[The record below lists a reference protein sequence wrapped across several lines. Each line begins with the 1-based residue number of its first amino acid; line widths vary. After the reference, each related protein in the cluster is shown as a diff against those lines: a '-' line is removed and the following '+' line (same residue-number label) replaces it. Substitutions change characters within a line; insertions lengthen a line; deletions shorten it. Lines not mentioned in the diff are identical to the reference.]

1 MTDALKFAT
10 GPLLSVPGSGAP
22 HYTDTKDVSALPR
35 RREMC
40 TQETEVGANGPM
52 GMYSEIGATA
62 NRPGKGRVGGLHV
75 TDGI

>member
-1 MTDALKFAT
+1 MIDAFEFAT
-10 GPLLSVPGSGAP
+10 GSLFRVPGSGAP
-22 HYTDTKDVSALPR
+22 HYTYAKDVSALPR

-62 NRPGKGRVGGLHV
+62 NRPGKGRIGGLYV